1 MVAGVGLEPH
11 DLLVMSPVVVPPRPQ
26 SRRAATKSL
35 LFQNSPM
42 GVAPAEAPYLG
53 GTLEGSLH
61 NLVRHRILCKYLT
74 LHYIILCEVNIL
86 GEPSRVPYI
95 ITGEPLKGSL
105 FFIFRCTEETV
116 VLRHVG
122 GNRFF

>member
-42 GVAPAEAPYLG
+42 GVAPAEVPYLG
-53 GTLEGSLH
+53 GTLKGSLH
-61 NLVRHRILCKYLT
+61 NLVCHHILCKRLII
-74 LHYIILCEVNIL
+74 HYIILCKVNIL

-95 ITGEPLKGSL
+95 ILGEPLKGSPL
-105 FFIFRCTEETV
+105 FIFRCTEATV
-116 VLRHVG
+116 ANGPLG
-122 GNRFF
+122 QY